1 MVLALALC
9 RSASAQ
15 EASESLH
22 EGDLSTRDA
31 LTGNWGGKRSSLEDS
46 GILLGAD
53 SIDEVFGNVSGG
65 IGTGAIYEGRLEFLA
80 TLNLEK
86 LIGWDGATFHVN
98 AYQIRGRGL
107 SANDLGNNLATASNI
122 EAGRSTRLF
131 DLWVEQV
138 LFQGM
143 VSVRAGQIA
152 ADDEFFTSQY
162 AASFVNATFGWPAL
176 MSSNLPSGGPA
187 YPLATPGLRV
197 SVAPTDELTFSAA
210 VLNGDPA
217 GAGPGDPQQ
226 RDASGTA
233 FRFDDGAFA
242 IGEASYAINQQKDAS
257 GLPATFKLGA
267 WYHTGKFADQRF
279 DDAGLS
285 LAAPN
290 SSGLPAT
297 HRSDYGVYAVI
308 DQSVWID
315 PDNADRNI
323 GLFFR
328 AGGSPPDRNEVSL
341 YADAGLNFKGLVAGR
356 TDDVF
361 GLAAAVVRIG
371 SSARALDADIRRF
384 GGLDT
389 PVRDSETV
397 IEMTY
402 RYQVTPWWS
411 VQPDIQF
418 IRHPGGSVSLP
429 ADPTRP
435 IPDALLFGMRSAV
448 LF

>member
-1 MVLALALC
+1 VLAFALC

-15 EASESLH
+15 EASESSH
-22 EGDLSTRDA
+22 EGDLSTRDS

-53 SIDEVFGNVSGG
+53 SIDEVLGNVSGG
-65 IGTGAIYEGRLEFLA
+65 TRTGAIYEGRLELLA

-107 SANDLGNNLATASNI
+107 SVNDLNNNLATASNI
-122 EAGRSTRLF
+122 EAARSTRLF

-162 AASFVNATFGWPAL
+162 AASFINATFGWPAL
-176 MSSNLPSGGPA
+176 MSANLPSGGPA

-197 SVAPTDELTFSAA
+197 SVAPTNELAFSAA

-217 GAGPGDPQQ
+217 GAGPGDPEL

-233 FRFDDGAFA
+233 FRLDDGAFA
-242 IGEASYAINQQKDAS
+242 IGEASYAINQQKGAS

-279 DDAGLS
+279 DDAGLP
-285 LAAPN
+285 LAAPSN
-290 SSGLPAT
+290 SGIPAT

-308 DQSVWID
+308 DQSVWSD

-323 GLFFR
+323 GVFFR
-328 AGGSPPDRNEVSL
+328 TGGSPPDRNEISV
-341 YADAGLNFKGLVAGR
+341 YADAGVNFKGLVASR

-361 GLAAAVVRIG
+361 GLAAAVSRIG
-371 SSARALDADIRRF
+371 NRARALDADIRRF

-389 PVRDSETV
+389 PIRDSESV

-411 VQPDIQF
+411 VQPDVQF
-418 IRHPGGSVSLP
+418 IRHPNGGVSLP
-429 ADPTRP
+429 ADPVRP
-435 IPDALLFGMRSAV
+435 IPDAVLFGMRSAV